1 MERALHDL
9 GWPGREAHEKTVGLL
24 SPRIDGN
31 VEREYGLEKQRA
43 LTYFDPKKQRD
54 LTRDLQRREEEEE
67 EQPAAEEGI
76 RRRRVLGERL
86 RNIMTA

>member
-1 MERALHDL
+1 MEDLARNRRSWPRRSSGRRIGGLSVLCGAAEELVERALHDL

-43 LTYFDPKKQRD
+43 LTYFDPKK
-54 LTRDLQRREEEEE
+54 
-67 EQPAAEEGI
+67 
-76 RRRRVLGERL
+76 
-86 RNIMTA
+86 